1 MIDGGAQHDVAFSY
15 VVPVYNEQEGLE
27 HFYKRLVSVAREID
41 EDFEILFVN
50 DGSTDETDSILRRLA
65 SRDPHVRAVELSRNF
80 GHQVALTAGYDLA
93 RGHAVVT
100 LDGDCQH
107 PPEVIP
113 QMVAR
118 WREGFEVVY
127 TVRQDTAG
135 LSRLR
140 RGIGRA
146 VYRLIGLCTGA
157 DLTDRADFRLLDRSA
172 VEALRSTREHAR
184 FLRGLVSWIGFRQSE
199 VRYTADERV
208 RGSSR
213 YSLRQLVG
221 MASAGVFNFS
231 LLPVRLAAA
240 CGGLAL
246 AAALLYA
253 IVSLCLWPVGWAP
266 SVAVHIVMLLIG
278 LFGLQFVFLGV
289 LGEYLGRVFEEAKAR
304 PLYFVREMVG
314 FPEETTETP
323 LPPHRRGGEDSASIN
338 IFT

>member
-1 MIDGGAQHDVAFSY
+1 MTERAQDVAFSY

-50 DGSTDETDSILRRLA
+50 DGSTDETASILRRLA
-65 SRDPHVRAVELSRNF
+65 SRDSHVRAVELSRNF

-127 TVRQDTAG
+127 TVRQDTDG
-135 LSRLR
+135 IGRLR

-157 DLTDRADFRLLDRSA
+157 DLTDRADFRLLDRSV
-172 VEALRSTREHAR
+172 VEAVRSTREHAR
-184 FLRGLVSWIGFRQSE
+184 FLRGLVSWVGFRQSE
-199 VRYTADERV
+199 VRYTADERA
-208 RGSSR
+208 RGNSR
-213 YSLRQLVG
+213 YTLRQLAG

-231 LLPVRLAAA
+231 VLPLRMAAV
-240 CGGLAL
+240 CGGLGF
-246 AAALLYA
+246 AAAVLYA
-253 IVSLCLWPVGWAP
+253 IVSLCLWPLGLAP
-266 SVAVHIVMLLIG
+266 PAAVHVVALLIG
-278 LFGLQFVFLGV
+278 LFGLQFLFLGV

-304 PLYFVREMVG
+304 PLYFVRETVG
-314 FPEETTETP
+314 FPAEAAETP
-323 LPPHRRGGEDSASIN
+323 LPPFRRRDEDAAPIN
-338 IFT
+338 VFT